1 MPRFAG
7 ISLRSRW
14 GLSSDVE
21 LPSPQFCRDM
31 AGEGMAVL
39 FTPTI
44 AVRDPLSGSAGR
56 AFTRFHLISSGEL
69 GIAAL
74 TRPLSSSIEEVAELL
89 SAVGGEVKKVLSIAA
104 GALGEALDLLEKFR
118 GEVDA
123 VELDVE
129 LSRMLAGKA
138 GKGLTYVTEL
148 AKELHSVLET
158 PLILKLT
165 AMSAGLID
173 LHALAD
179 EAGASALTLTPNVVY
194 RVGDHYFRLHSP
206 LVSSAALLNA
216 IEPLSEVGVDVAYVV
231 RGDEGRWGEAAD
243 IFPLKLF
250 DVTLMLKWLGFEGRR
265 KEGRIPLRW
274 RSVDRRLKIVASEGA
289 RYCPYRLISGEGV
302 VESCNYCGVCLELN
316 PPGVVRLAAILRPE

>member
-1 MPRFAG
+1 
-7 ISLRSRW
+7 
-14 GLSSDVE
+14 
-21 LPSPQFCRDM
+21 M
-31 AGEGMAVL
+31 AEKGMAIL

-44 AVRDPLSGSAGR
+44 AVRDPLSGGVNR
-56 AFTRFHLISSGEL
+56 AFMRFHLISSGEL
-69 GIAAL
+69 GVAAL
-74 TRPLSSSIEEVAELL
+74 TRPLSSSVDEVAELL
-89 SAVGGEVKKVLSIAA
+89 NSVNNEVKKVLSIAA
-104 GALGEALDLLEKFR
+104 GTFGEALELLEKFR

-123 VELDVE
+123 VELDVG

-138 GKGLTYVTEL
+138 GKGLAYVTEL
-148 AKELHSVLET
+148 ARELHNVLEV

-216 IEPLSEVGVDVAYVV
+216 IEPLSEVGVDVAYVI

-243 IFPLKLF
+243 IFPLKLY
-250 DVTLMLKWLGFEGRR
+250 DVTLMLRWLGFKERREG
-265 KEGRIPLRW
+265 GPVPLRW
-274 RSVDRRLKIVASEGA
+274 RSVDRRLKIVASKGA
-289 RYCPYRLISGEGV
+289 RYCPYGLISGEGV
-302 VESCNYCGVCLELN
+302 VEKCNYCGVCLELN

>member
-7 ISLRSRW
+7 IGLRSRW

-21 LPSPQFCRDM
+21 LLSPRFCTDM
-31 AGEGMAVL
+31 AREGMAML

-44 AVRDPLSGSAGR
+44 GARDPLSGDATR

-69 GIAAL
+69 GAAVL
-74 TRPLSSSIEEVAELL
+74 TRPLSNSVKEAADALG
-89 SAVGGEVKKVLSIAA
+89 AVNGDVKKALSIAA
-104 GALGEALDLLEKFR
+104 GTLGEALKLVERFSK
-118 GEVDA
+118 EVDA

-129 LSRMLAGKA
+129 LSRMLAGRA
-138 GKGLTYVTEL
+138 GKSLTYVTEL
-148 AKELHSVLET
+148 AKELRSVIKA

-173 LHALAD
+173 LRTLAD

-216 IEPLSEVGVDVAYVV
+216 IEPLSEVGIDVAYVV
-231 RGDEGRWGEAAD
+231 RGEEERWGEAID
-243 IFPLKLF
+243 IFPLRLY
-250 DVTLMLKWLGFEGRR
+250 DVTLMLKWLGYGGRREGRR
-265 KEGRIPLRW
+265 MPLRW
-274 RSVDRRLKIVASEGA
+274 RSIDRRLKIVASEEA
-289 RYCPYRLISGEGV
+289 SYCPYGLISGEGV
-302 VESCNYCGVCLELN
+302 VEGCNYCGTCLELN
-316 PPGVVRLAAILRPE
+316 PPGLVKLAAILRPE